1 MVVHMR
7 DRNGQRYHPARIK
20 CYPGVVLKVAVR
32 PTPTL
37 PSSSNDD
44 GSSHRIEDIQPPEYS
59 DSSTDTLITGINA
72 TMRLAPRLFL
82 VLPYGGEPLDGKTT
96 TISTFRV
103 HFMCYGGEVLPHRST
118 GNSVD
123 EEIPDHFHLCGHPGY
138 ELERST
144 EFFDR
149 YGVYVLNLLQMLKHG
164 FPVHGHTVASLQ
176 DLEYRGIDR
185 VSGDDTPLTG
195 VCKDLESSVDKMI
208 SYLLLLKA
216 CNQKTFE
223 EHVRTGDLD
232 DMIAGQLDL
241 SDVVSFL
248 KDVPEN
254 ETSDTERGNP
264 SIGGLYRGVLSES
277 RKGSWRRRGS
287 GADQDQSQTTEVWLC
302 QQHYTATFGTTELKQ
317 LEEFTVSLNG
327 GKYDLE
333 SGRLKLTLNPTKP
346 APVALL
352 ATLLRQTRHIHTL
365 DLTLNWDASFQDFQ
379 VLRDCILGMEQLRE
393 LSLDC
398 GDYTGPMTDFVNRG
412 KRMDPLAHL
421 LMKSKLRTIRFVRVD
436 SLFARSMAFIA
447 PQSTHLEE
455 VHLDAMFEPTLH
467 SEKLATLLRKSPG
480 LKTLSLRC
488 SKAGFCETI
497 ETVKNLL
504 PTHQSF
510 QILELSNPNFTIVSD
525 RTEPGSLLLDPVK
538 RGESSKNSIGDVL
551 ERYGAYLNKV
561 VIDDQF
567 TNDDIARLDKVTQ
580 QQDIRLKRIDIIVDW
595 HMFKIPEMTTE
606 GKYSLG
612 KLLRRLYNAS
622 TASLPPSDGSISQLS
637 MSQSSFRTAL
647 LSKPSSST
655 PVQEPLTITFK
666 TQHGYMKWF
675 PFVGEILPFLT
686 SFELKYYDFNKS
698 IECLNISSLHMSS
711 SPDKAY
717 HCHSVLK
724 TFIFR
729 GSYSKPTDPAIKA
742 LVRILSL
749 CPHLE
754 TLHVIRT
761 LYTQS
766 QLEEFLGVLDYRRLK
781 VLNLKGNPF
790 GFDVRFPYNTVLPR
804 DAVLQ
809 ELTMTSSRM
818 PQELKTTFVDEMEEW
833 LPSCKVFV

>member
-1 MVVHMR
+1 
-7 DRNGQRYHPARIK
+7 
-20 CYPGVVLKVAVR
+20 
-32 PTPTL
+32 
-37 PSSSNDD
+37 
-44 GSSHRIEDIQPPEYS
+44 
-59 DSSTDTLITGINA
+59 
-72 TMRLAPRLFL
+72 
-82 VLPYGGEPLDGKTT
+82 
-96 TISTFRV
+96 
-103 HFMCYGGEVLPHRST
+103 MCYGGEALPLRST
-118 GNSVD
+118 GNSID
-123 EEIPDHFHLCGHPGY
+123 EEIPDHVHLCGHPGY

-176 DLEYRGIDR
+176 DLEYRRVDR
-185 VSGDDTPLTG
+185 VSRDDTVSPWTG
-195 VCKDLESSVDKMI
+195 VCKDLESGVDKMI

-216 CNQKTFE
+216 CSQKTFE

-241 SDVVSFL
+241 SDIVSFL
-248 KDVPEN
+248 KDVPES
-254 ETSDTERGNP
+254 ETGDVVRRNP
-264 SIGGLYRGVLSES
+264 SIGGLYRGVLGES

-287 GADQDQSQTTEVWLC
+287 GVDQDQSQATEVWLC
-302 QQHYTATFGTTELKQ
+302 QHHYTATFGTTELKQ
-317 LEEFTVSLNG
+317 LEETVSLNG

-333 SGRLKLTLNPTKP
+333 SGRLKLTLSATKST
-346 APVALL
+346 PVALF

-365 DLTLNWDASFQDFQ
+365 DLTLNWDASFQHFQ

-393 LSLDC
+393 LRLDC

-412 KRMDPLAHL
+412 KRMDPLANL

-436 SLFARSMAFIA
+436 SLFTRSMAFTA
-447 PQSTHLEE
+447 PQPTHLEE

-467 SEKLATLLRKSPG
+467 SEKLATLLGKSPG

-488 SKAGFCETI
+488 SKTGFCETI

-538 RGESSKNSIGDVL
+538 RGESSKNSIVDVL

-595 HMFKIPEMTTE
+595 HVFKIPEMTTE
-606 GKYSLG
+606 GKYSLE

-622 TASLPPSDGSISQLS
+622 TASIPPFDGSISQPS
-637 MSQSSFRTAL
+637 MSLSSSRTAL

-666 TQHGYMKWF
+666 TQHGYMRWHS
-675 PFVGEILPFLT
+675 FVGEILPFLT
-686 SFELKYYDFNKS
+686 SVEVKYYDFNKS
-698 IECLNISSLHMSS
+698 IECLNIS
-711 SPDKAY
+711 
-717 HCHSVLK
+717 
-724 TFIFR
+724 T
-729 GSYSKPTDPAIKA
+729 
-742 LVRILSL
+742 
-749 CPHLE
+749 
-754 TLHVIRT
+754 RT
-761 LYTQS
+761 
-766 QLEEFLGVLDYRRLK
+766 
-781 VLNLKGNPF
+781 
-790 GFDVRFPYNTVLPR
+790 
-804 DAVLQ
+804 
-809 ELTMTSSRM
+809 
-818 PQELKTTFVDEMEEW
+818 
-833 LPSCKVFV
+833 